1 MYELTFRSSQ
11 IIDHSYEL
19 QYFFLQVGRETILH
33 KEGSSR
39 AKMVNK
45 NACSFVGVVL
55 KYRTTV
61 VNDETVYSHLV
72 LGCINILHRSL
83 PLSRNLSQQNLV
95 KVWSFLLQYFQNW
108 KEYSKQYS
116 ASVLRCC
123 FSNEIFSYL
132 KLFMRPVICNILE

>member
-1 MYELTFRSSQ
+1 MHELTFGSSQ

-33 KEGSSR
+33 KEGSSG

-55 KYRTTV
+55 KYRPTV
-61 VNDETVYSHLV
+61 VNDEAVNSHLV

-83 PLSRNLSQQNLV
+83 PLSGNLSQQNLV
-95 KVWSFLLQYFQNW
+95 KVWCFLLQYF
-108 KEYSKQYS
+108 
-116 ASVLRCC
+116 
-123 FSNEIFSYL
+123 
-132 KLFMRPVICNILE
+132 